1 MTAMSRLEIALKQ
14 IDFARK
20 YVLGLIADVDDAD
33 WFRMPTEGV
42 SHVGWQVGHLAM
54 AEYGLCMFRVRGRR
68 EEDLQL
74 MSSDFRKLFSKGSVP
89 NPDPAANPTP
99 AQLRDVLARVHAQT
113 LRELATSSD
122 AALDSPVDEPH
133 AIFDTKMGAVY
144 FCSFH
149 EMMHAGQIGL
159 LRRLLGKKP
168 LR

>member
-1 MTAMSRLEIALKQ
+1 
-14 IDFARK
+14 
-20 YVLGLIADVDDAD
+20 
-33 WFRMPTEGV
+33 
-42 SHVGWQVGHLAM
+42 M